1 MPKAIQKRKEIVR
14 TKCPSI
20 RLTEDEHKL
29 ISESANNHGLTVS
42 HYLRNLGLNY
52 PIKSITDAKVASD
65 FLKAAGD
72 LGRLGGL
79 FKLWISKQEK
89 RTDARLGNCDAD
101 EVSKILD
108 EILDNQKILKELAL
122 KIIKDKG

>member
-1 MPKAIQKRKEIVR
+1 MPKVIQKRKEIVR

-20 RLTEDEHKL
+20 RLTEDEYKL

-52 PIKSITDAKVASD
+52 PIKSITDTKVASD
-65 FLKAAGD
+65 FLKTAGD

-79 FKLWISKQEK
+79 FKLWLSKK
-89 RTDARLGNCDAD
+89 GNCADARLGNRDAD

-108 EILDNQKILKELAL
+108 DILENQKILKELAL